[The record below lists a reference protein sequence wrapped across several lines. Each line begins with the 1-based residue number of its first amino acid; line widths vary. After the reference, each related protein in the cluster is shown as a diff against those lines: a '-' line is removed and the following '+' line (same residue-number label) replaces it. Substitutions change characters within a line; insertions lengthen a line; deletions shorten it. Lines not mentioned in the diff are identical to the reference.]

1 MAEAAGEPRT
11 EHPPASDR
19 THGRRSWRL
28 LRSFG
33 HFWVDFLVGDTP
45 ELFVGAVVAVGLG
58 FAWRAAGGSVA
69 TMVWLP
75 LAVVVVLGLS
85 LLRAVRRH

>member
-1 MAEAAGEPRT
+1 
-11 EHPPASDR
+11 
-19 THGRRSWRL
+19 
-28 LRSFG
+28 
-33 HFWVDFLVGDTP
+33 VDFLVGDTP